1 MGLFKRLGERAELMG
16 EMFAQTD
23 ALTEAG
29 KFDWSLEGKLKS
41 AVVACAGCQDTA
53 KCRAWLAE
61 GRRHAD
67 PPEFCPN
74 APRIR
79 NLRADF

>member
-1 MGLFKRLGERAELMG
+1 MALFNRLSERAELMG

-23 ALTEAG
+23 ALADSG

-41 AVVACAGCQDTA
+41 AVVACASCQDTEA
-53 KCRAWLAE
+53 CRVWLAE

-67 PPEFCPN
+67 PPAFCPN
-74 APRIR
+74 AGRIR
-79 NLRADF
+79 SLRSNY

>member
-1 MGLFKRLGERAELMG
+1 MGLFKKLSERAELMG

-23 ALTEAG
+23 ALNDPRNY
-29 KFDWSLEGKLKS
+29 DWSLEGKLKS
-41 AVVACAGCQDTA
+41 AVYACAGCRDTE
-53 KCRAWLAE
+53 KCREWLAE

-74 APRIR
+74 AGRIR
-79 NLRADF
+79 QFRGKF

>member
-1 MGLFKRLGERAELMG
+1 MSLFSRLSERAELMG

-23 ALTEAG
+23 ALADFAG
-29 KFDWSLEGKLKS
+29 SDWSLEGKLKS
-41 AVVACAGCQDTA
+41 AVYACAACQDTE
-53 KCRAWLAE
+53 KCRVWLAE

-67 PPEFCPN
+67 PPAFCPN

-79 NLRADF
+79 QLRHD

>member
-1 MGLFKRLGERAELMG
+1 MPLFSRLCERTELMG

-23 ALTEAG
+23 ALADSG

-41 AVVACAGCQDTA
+41 AVYACAGCRDTD
-53 KCRAWLAE
+53 KCREWLAE

-74 APRIR
+74 ARRIR
-79 NLRADF
+79 QLRSGY